1 MTACNSKKHYQ
12 RFHGLYKSRIMR
24 LRAYV
29 CAKNAKKGDR
39 MQNKDKMIKKA
50 FAEYRQNKKRLSE
63 MQFETLRGR
72 DYNTAK
78 TKIRTGQ
85 ETALVSYI
93 DSKAAIEKAVEI
105 VERTLYHYEI
115 YERAYAD
122 GKAQYI
128 RCRFVQGMGFT
139 RAGVECGVP
148 DSTACFWYS
157 DIRETAAAIADLY
170 NLWAI

>member
-1 MTACNSKKHYQ
+1 MEEKEQYIKQAFKQY
-12 RFHGLYKSRIMR
+12 
-24 LRAYV
+24 
-29 CAKNAKKGDR
+29 R
-39 MQNKDKMIKKA
+39 M
-50 FAEYRQNKKRLSE
+50 NKKLLSE
-63 MQFETLRGR
+63 MQFETLRGAG
-72 DYNTAK
+72 YNTAK
-78 TKIRTGQ
+78 PKQRAGY
-85 ETALVSYI
+85 ENALAAFI
-93 DSKAAIEKAVEI
+93 DNKAAIEKAVEI

-170 NLWAI
+170 NLWTI